1 MWIWIILGI
10 VVVLFLGGI
19 GIYNS
24 LVQNRVRVKEAFS
37 TIDVYLKKRYDLIPN
52 LVETVKGYASHE
64 KETFENVTKARN
76 VALAASD
83 SAGKIEA
90 NKQLSQSLLNLFAVA
105 ENYPDLKANVNF
117 LDLQGNLS
125 KLEEEIA
132 FSRKYYNGTVREFN
146 TMVQQVP
153 SNIVAMLTGFKEEPF
168 FETEEISKNAPEVKF

>member
-1 MWIWIILGI
+1 MWGWIILII
-10 VVVLFLGGI
+10 VVIVVFAGL

-24 LVQNRVRVKEAFS
+24 LVKNRVVVREAFS
-37 TIDVYLKKRYDLIPN
+37 TIDIYLKKRYDLIPN
-52 LVETVKGYASHE
+52 LVETVKGYATHE

-76 VALAASD
+76 VAMAASD

-90 NKQLSQSLLNLFAVA
+90 NKQLSQSLMNLFAVA
-105 ENYPDLKANVNF
+105 ESYPDLKANVNF

-132 FSRKYYNGTVREFN
+132 FSRKYYNGTVRVYN

-153 SNIVAMLTGFKEEPF
+153 SNFVASLTGFNEEPF
-168 FETEEISKNAPEVKF
+168 FETEEVSKTAPEVKF

>member
-10 VVVLFLGGI
+10 VVVLILAGA

-24 LVQNRVRVKEAFS
+24 LVQNKERVREAFS

-76 VALAASD
+76 MAMAAKD
-83 SAGKIEA
+83 SAEKIEA
-90 NKQLSQSLLNLFAVA
+90 NNQLSETLKSLFAVA
-105 ENYPDLKANVNF
+105 ESYPDLKANVNF

-132 FSRKYYNGTVREFN
+132 YSRKYYNGSVRTYN
-146 TMVQQVP
+146 TMIKQIP
-153 SNIVAMLTGFKEEPF
+153 SNIIAALTGFKEEPF
-168 FETEEISKNAPEVKF
+168 FETDEVSKEAPEVKF